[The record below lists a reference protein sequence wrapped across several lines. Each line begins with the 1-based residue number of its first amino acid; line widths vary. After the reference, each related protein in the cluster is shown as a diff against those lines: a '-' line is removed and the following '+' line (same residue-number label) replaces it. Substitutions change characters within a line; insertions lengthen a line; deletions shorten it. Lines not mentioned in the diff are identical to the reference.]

1 MNLDHLIHEPIA
13 MMFADLVD
21 QIDFLEGLAE
31 RGLAVNADT
40 PLIDAVRILD
50 QTRSEMSDEQRA
62 QFEAY
67 FEYLK
72 SDQVTLHPDVADVL
86 P

>member
-1 MNLDHLIHEPIA
+1 

-21 QIDFLEGLAE
+21 QVDFLQGLSQ
-31 RGLAVNADT
+31 RGVPVNEDT
-40 PLIDAVRILD
+40 PMVDAKRIVE
-50 QTRSEMSDEQRA
+50 EMQSTMSGEQLA
-62 QFEAY
+62 QLEA
-67 FEYLK
+67 FFAYLK

>member
-1 MNLDHLIHEPIA
+1 

-21 QIDFLEGLAE
+21 QVDFLEGLSQ
-31 RGLAVNADT
+31 RGLPVNADT
-40 PLIDAVRILD
+40 PLVDAMRIVEEK
-50 QTRSEMSDEQRA
+50 RGAMSEEQWA
-62 QFEAY
+62 QLEA
-67 FEYLK
+67 FFAYLK

>member
-1 MNLDHLIHEPIA
+1 

-21 QIDFLEGLAE
+21 QVDFLEGLSQ
-31 RGLAVNADT
+31 RGLPVNADT
-40 PLIDAVRILD
+40 PLVDAMRIVEEK
-50 QTRSEMSDEQRA
+50 RGAMSDDQLEQL
-62 QFEAY
+62 EA
-67 FEYLK
+67 FFAYLK

>member
-1 MNLDHLIHEPIA
+1 

-21 QIDFLEGLAE
+21 QVDFLQGLSQ
-31 RGLAVNADT
+31 RGVPVDVDT
-40 PLIDAVRILD
+40 PMVEAMRIVEEVRGAL
-50 QTRSEMSDEQRA
+50 SDEQLA
-62 QFEAY
+62 QLDAF
-67 FEYLK
+67 FVYLK

>member
-1 MNLDHLIHEPIA
+1 

-21 QIDFLEGLAE
+21 QVDFLEGLSQ
-31 RGLAVNADT
+31 RGLPVSADT
-40 PLIDAVRILD
+40 PLVDAVRMVE
-50 QTRSEMSDEQRA
+50 EMRGAMSVEQLA
-62 QFEAY
+62 QLEA
-67 FEYLK
+67 FFAYLK

>member
-1 MNLDHLIHEPIA
+1 

-21 QIDFLEGLAE
+21 QVDFLQGLSQ
-31 RGLAVNADT
+31 RGVPVNEDT
-40 PLIDAVRILD
+40 PMVDAKRIVEEMQSKMSED
-50 QTRSEMSDEQRA
+50 QLA
-62 QFEAY
+62 QLEA
-67 FEYLK
+67 FFAYLK

>member
-1 MNLDHLIHEPIA
+1 

-21 QIDFLEGLAE
+21 QIDFLQGLSQ
-31 RGLAVNADT
+31 RGVPVNEDT
-40 PLIDAVRILD
+40 PMVDAMRIFE
-50 QTRSEMSDEQRA
+50 EMRGAMSVEQLA
-62 QFEAY
+62 QLEA
-67 FEYLK
+67 FFAYLK